1 MYTPEPDVCHELL
14 GHAPLFCDPVFAQF
28 SQVQITLPLIK
39 AFEREGRGRKGERKG
54 EEKEEE
60 RKERKKER
68 EREREGGRRRKKEDK
83 RKRRGERLGS
93 T

>member
-39 AFEREGRGRKGERKG
+39 AFEREGRGGRE
-54 EEKEEE
+54 
-60 RKERKKER
+60 KERKKER
-68 EREREGGRRRKKEDK
+68 EREREREGGRRRNKEGK
-83 RKRRGERLGS
+83 RKGRGERLGS